1 MQIGIRDR
9 ERLLNQTIKSIDMWF
24 NYKAQRIEKK
34 RMISVELRIHGMD
47 MFREDRWE
55 STIRPAVVNTLGH
68 DDNRSKEWIGT
79 VKKVLASLWHGLSDG
94 EREKYECRAK
104 EINEKNGSREH
115 KIK

>member
-1 MQIGIRDR
+1 
-9 ERLLNQTIKSIDMWF
+9 MWF

-34 RMISVELRIHGMD
+34 RMIAVELRVHGID

-55 STIRPAVVNTLGH
+55 STIRPAVVTALGH

-79 VKKVLASLWHGLSDG
+79 VKKVQGSLWRGLSDDDRENY
-94 EREKYECRAK
+94 ERQAK
-104 EINEKNGSREH
+104 ETNEKKGSREH